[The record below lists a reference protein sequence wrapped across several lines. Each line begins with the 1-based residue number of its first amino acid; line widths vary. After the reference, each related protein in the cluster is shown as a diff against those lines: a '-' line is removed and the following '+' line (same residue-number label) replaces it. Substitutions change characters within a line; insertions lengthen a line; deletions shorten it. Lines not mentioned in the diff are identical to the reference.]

1 MTLRSGG
8 TGMVINGKVG
18 EGTAMN
24 TLQLITDS
32 GDVLNISSTGAKINC
47 PNGLVIG
54 EKISVDVALS
64 AISITAI

>member
-1 MTLRSGG
+1 
-8 TGMVINGKVG
+8 MVINGKVG

-32 GDVLNISSTGAKINC
+32 GDVLNISSTGAKVNC

-54 EKISVDVALS
+54 EKISVKVALS

>member
-1 MTLRSGG
+1 
-8 TGMVINGKVG
+8 MVINGKVG

>member
-1 MTLRSGG
+1 
-8 TGMVINGKVG
+8 MVINGKVG

-47 PNGLVIG
+47 PNGLIIG

>member
-1 MTLRSGG
+1 
-8 TGMVINGKVG
+8 MVINGKVG

-32 GDVLNISSTGAKINC
+32 GDVLNIISTGAKVNC

-54 EKISVDVALS
+54 EKISVNVALS

>member
-1 MTLRSGG
+1 
-8 TGMVINGKVG
+8 MVINGKVG

-47 PNGLVIG
+47 PNGLIIG
-54 EKISVDVALS
+54 EEISVDVALS

>member
-1 MTLRSGG
+1 
-8 TGMVINGKVG
+8 MVINGKVG

-32 GDVLNISSTGAKINC
+32 GDVLNIISTGANVNC

-54 EKISVDVALS
+54 EKISVNVALS

>member
-1 MTLRSGG
+1 
-8 TGMVINGKVG
+8 MVINGKVG

-24 TLQLITDS
+24 TLQLITNS
-32 GDVLNISSTGAKINC
+32 GEVLNISSTDAKVNC

-54 EKISVDVALS
+54 EAVSVDVALS

>member
-1 MTLRSGG
+1 
-8 TGMVINGKVG
+8 MVINGKVG

-32 GDVLNISSTGAKINC
+32 GDVLNISSTGAKVNC

-54 EKISVDVALS
+54 EKISVNVALS